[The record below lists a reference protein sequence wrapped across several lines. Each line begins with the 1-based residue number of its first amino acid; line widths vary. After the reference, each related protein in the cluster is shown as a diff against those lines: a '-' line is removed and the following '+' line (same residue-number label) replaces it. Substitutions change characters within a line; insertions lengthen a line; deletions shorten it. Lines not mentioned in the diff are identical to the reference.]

1 MHEFLTSTS
10 QESWGA
16 GGRGEEA
23 LCDLHVSTV
32 FQRALASIIERKIML
47 MSDAC
52 SRPPI
57 CIRSHNLHGGNIKG
71 AVGEITSYHMRG
83 ITSLP
88 FSFLF
93 LRVVRLLTFLWPS
106 IVVSPVMV
114 LAINI
119 LFIFF
124 LVFLKRKFRLI

>member
-16 GGRGEEA
+16 GGRGEKA

-57 CIRSHNLHGGNIKG
+57 CIRSHNLHVDNIKG
-71 AVGEITSYHMRG
+71 TVGEITSYHMRG

-88 FSFLF
+88 FFFFVSTGCSSFDLSLAFRCCLPCDGSGHQYFIHLF
-93 LRVVRLLTFLWPS
+93 SCLP
-106 IVVSPVMV
+106 
-114 LAINI
+114 
-119 LFIFF
+119 
-124 LVFLKRKFRLI
+124 